1 MEIGDE
7 PVQQRSVP
15 RGLVVGDD
23 AAEVVLDD
31 VADRRGDRGPDR
43 GAVAAAG
50 GEFAEPDP
58 PMVYTE
64 NASGGLFL
72 EAEQDVVRYR
82 DHFHRLTAQAVSIE
96 MSKQIIEEA
105 A

>member
-1 MEIGDE
+1 
-7 PVQQRSVP
+7 
-15 RGLVVGDD
+15 
-23 AAEVVLDD
+23 
-31 VADRRGDRGPDR
+31 
-43 GAVAAAG
+43 
-50 GEFAEPDP
+50 
-58 PMVYTE
+58 MVYTE